1 MATYIKLRADIDP
14 GLGNEFNAA
23 MYPGPGIYYL
33 QRNQMTA
40 WVHNGMVMT
49 AYGPPPAGDEM
60 ENSGG
65 MTPDDVVKLMAVA
78 LHSAAAVEAVK

>member
-1 MATYIKLRADIDP
+1 MATYIKLRTDIDP
-14 GLGNEFNAA
+14 GVGNEFNAV
-23 MYPGPGIYYL
+23 MYPGPGLYYM

-40 WVHNGMVMT
+40 LVHNGMVVT

-60 ENSGG
+60 APRGG